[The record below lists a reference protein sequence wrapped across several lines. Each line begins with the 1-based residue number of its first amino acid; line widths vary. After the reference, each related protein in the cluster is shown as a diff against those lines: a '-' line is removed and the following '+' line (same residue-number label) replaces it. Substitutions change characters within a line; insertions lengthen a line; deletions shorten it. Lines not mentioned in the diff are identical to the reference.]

1 MKLMF
6 ILFLIE
12 IFITDY
18 RHFVINNYS
27 CSMLLL
33 IGLININNIQY
44 LDLYL
49 LITFLSVFVYLQ
61 QLGAGDLKMIASIYP
76 YFGFI
81 NLIQIIWLS
90 SLIAIIYHLI
100 TKQNKIAFGSCL
112 SLASLAIILI
122 NSSR

>member
-27 CSMLLL
+27 CSKLLL
-33 IGLININNIQY
+33 IGLINIQKINY
-44 LDLYL
+44 FDLYL
-49 LITFLSVFVYLQ
+49 FITFLSIFVYFN

-81 NLIQIIWLS
+81 NLIKIIWLA
-90 SLIAIIYHLI
+90 SLIAIIYHFI

-112 SLASLAIILI
+112 SLASLAITLI
-122 NSSR
+122 NSS